1 MPIKIFFIYTS
12 TFNISYYIA
21 NIMIEDNQK
30 EIAETKKEQVK
41 DNDIQSDIQKE
52 EMSIEDKLAES
63 EDKLLR
69 SLAEENQRRRF
80 EKEIK
85 KMLLNL
91 VLLTLQKELAILDNL
106 TQSKISN

>member
-1 MPIKIFFIYTS
+1 
-12 TFNISYYIA
+12 
-21 NIMIEDNQK
+21 MIEDNQK

-69 SLAEENQRRRF
+69 
-80 EKEIK
+80 
-85 KMLLNL
+85 
-91 VLLTLQKELAILDNL
+91 
-106 TQSKISN
+106 